1 MGSTTFE
8 ELKEKALSLP
18 LKPGVYLMMDQA
30 GTVIYVGKAKAL
42 KNRVSQYFHDP
53 SNHNEKTR
61 AMVAQIDHFDTIVA
75 GSEFEALVLENSL
88 IKRHKPHYNI
98 LLKDDKGYP
107 YIRLS
112 VKELYP
118 RFSIQGKLADD
129 GAKYFGPFG
138 GRHDTQAILD
148 AIRGALKLPTC
159 GKKFPRD
166 QGKERPCLNFHMGLC
181 DGYCRK
187 EMPRSQ
193 HQEAMAQAIRLLEG
207 KFGQV
212 EKDLREQME
221 EAAEALEFERAAAL
235 RDRLKAITLLGK
247 RQKVVAGFLADT
259 DVLGLYTG
267 QVRSGVAVLH
277 FQGGELAGR
286 DLEVFPTGGEP
297 AEEIL
302 SAFLTQ
308 FYGAR
313 GLLPKQI
320 LLPENL
326 EEAPHISRLLSHQ
339 AGRKVELVTPQRGA
353 KADLIRM
360 AQENARTECERMT
373 TKAERTASV
382 LRLLAEKLSLPEP
395 PGRIEAYD
403 ISNTGASDI
412 VAAMTVFEDGKPKK
426 SAYRYFL
433 LRDLDGPDDYAS
445 MDQVISRRFKRE
457 IDGDERFA
465 RHPDLLLIDGG
476 QTHAAV
482 ARRAMERYGLD
493 IPTFG
498 MVKDDRHRTRALV
511 TPEGREIGIQGAPAL
526 FAFIG
531 QIQEETHRFAIEF
544 NRLQRKNRVQGS
556 VLDRALSVRE
566 NLASRAALYGI
577 QGGAFRARLA
587 ELAQL
592 LDFADLLNRPV
603 GKLSGGQ
610 RRRIDIARALLH
622 EPEILILDEP
632 TTGLDPQTRLLLW
645 SVVMQLRAEHGLT
658 VFLTTHYME
667 EAADADYVVIL
678 DSGSIAAEGTPLE
691 LKNRFTGDFVTLYG
705 ITPEKAASLGEYRV
719 ESTRDG
725 IRIAVKNTAEAT
737 QLILK
742 HPELFIDYEIKKGG
756 MDDVF
761 LAATGKKLSGGVES

>member
-373 TKAERTASV
+373 TRAERTASV
-382 LRLLAEKLSLPEP
+382 LSLLAEKLGLPEP

-412 VAAMTVFEDGKPKK
+412 VAAMTVFADGKPKK

-482 ARRAMERYGLD
+482 ARRAMEQYGLD

-531 QIQEETHRFAIEF
+531 QIQEETHRSAVGYHHKRHTKTGLGSALEKIPGIGPA
-544 NRLQRKNRVQGS
+544 RRKQLLKSFGS
-556 VLDRALSVRE
+556 VKAIR
-566 NLASRAALYGI
+566 
-577 QGGAFRARLA
+577 
-587 ELAQL
+587 
-592 LDFADLLNRPV
+592 
-603 GKLSGGQ
+603 
-610 RRRIDIARALLH
+610 
-622 EPEILILDEP
+622 
-632 TTGLDPQTRLLLW
+632 
-645 SVVMQLRAEHGLT
+645 
-658 VFLTTHYME
+658 
-667 EAADADYVVIL
+667 
-678 DSGSIAAEGTPLE
+678 
-691 LKNRFTGDFVTLYG
+691 
-705 ITPEKAASLGEYRV
+705 AASLPALTEVVPSAAAR
-719 ESTRDG
+719 
-725 IRIAVKNTAEAT
+725 AVWQHFHAA
-737 QLILK
+737 
-742 HPELFIDYEIKKGG
+742 PEKTNEED
-756 MDDVF
+756 
-761 LAATGKKLSGGVES
+761 